1 MAHTVDVQYSEVNL
15 YELFCTAAKAHNKNS
30 EIQNLGYD
38 LKVTLPT
45 PDKKKPKEI
54 LWSLQLELIF
64 FPILLD
70 FKNLNSEFL
79 NYIKN

>member
-1 MAHTVDVQYSEVNL
+1 
-15 YELFCTAAKAHNKNS
+15 
-30 EIQNLGYD
+30 
-38 LKVTLPT
+38 
-45 PDKKKPKEI
+45 
-54 LWSLQLELIF
+54 LQLELIF